1 MLEIL
6 SFLLVVLVIVVI
18 IYILLYNNLVNL
30 RARVDNAWAQ
40 IDVQLKK
47 RYDLVPN
54 LVETVKGYAKHEKQI
69 FENVTQ
75 ARAAALSATNLKE
88 KAKAESQLSAA
99 LKSIFAVAENYPQL
113 RASENFRLLQEQL
126 EGIESKIAYTRQFYN
141 DAVLQY
147 NTTIQ
152 QVPYNIVASFHNFT
166 PKEYFKAEETE
177 RQNVKV
183 SFD

>member
-1 MLEIL
+1 MLWIL
-6 SFLLVVLVIVVI
+6 GLLILAVLVYVF
-18 IYILLYNNLVNL
+18 LYNHLVNL
-30 RARVDNAWAQ
+30 KARIENAWAQ

-54 LVETVKGYAKHEKQI
+54 LVETVKAYAKHEKQL

-75 ARAAALSATNLKE
+75 ARTAALNATNLKE

-113 RASENFRLLQEQL
+113 RASENFKLLQEQL
-126 EGIESKIAYTRQFYN
+126 DAIESKIAYSRQFYN
-141 DAVLQY
+141 DAVLEY
-147 NTTIQ
+147 NSTIQ
-152 QVPYNIVASFHNFT
+152 QIPYNFIASIHNFT
-166 PKEYFKAEETE
+166 LKEYFKIEETE
-177 RQNVKV
+177 KQNVKV